1 MKNKLI
7 IRLSNEVGN
16 QMFMYAS
23 AYAISKELNRTL
35 YVDNETAFL
44 SKKNVSKFGLDS
56 FEITSEVAPDNLKF
70 KNLFGYIK
78 RKSLINTESLR
89 KKKMFYI
96 EKKNKDKIS
105 KFSNDYKNINFNN
118 NLFLEGHFESEKY
131 FKNYKD

>member
-23 AYAISKELNRTL
+23 AYAIAKELNRTL
-35 YVDNETAFL
+35 CVDSETAFL

-56 FEITSEVAPDNLKF
+56 FEITSEIAPDTLKF

-105 KFSNDYKNINFNN
+105 KFSNDYTNINFNN
-118 NLFLEGHFESEKY
+118 NLFL
-131 FKNYKD
+131 

>member
-23 AYAISKELNRTL
+23 AYAIAKELNRTL
-35 YVDNETAFL
+35 CVDSETAFL

-56 FEITSEVAPDNLKF
+56 FEITSEIAPDTLKF

-78 RKSLINTESLR
+78 RKFLINTESLR

-96 EKKNKDKIS
+96 EKKNNRGRLPFLFVDGTNANHFPIS
-105 KFSNDYKNINFNN
+105 HNKR
-118 NLFLEGHFESEKY
+118 LFHKRMGALLI
-131 FKNYKD
+131 

>member
-96 EKKNKDKIS
+96 EKKNKDKI
-105 KFSNDYKNINFNN
+105 
-118 NLFLEGHFESEKY
+118 
-131 FKNYKD
+131 